1 MVPRGFFRES
11 SDDQVHPTG
20 GGRPLPGRVGPGRR
34 RLRPRL
40 PAHLPPRWGPNDG
53 ASMAEEVA
61 RNEQLNEQYAAL
73 RRQRQAKRLVAA
85 EVIAG
90 RRGLAKA
97 VEEFRGLDREWPEFG
112 PPPQWAA
119 QVGMSADEG
128 AGRTVLY
135 FVRLVLA
142 DRPDEAA
149 AVVGRL
155 EKELQKLLAER
166 KKHPPA
172 SAEGSR

>member
-11 SDDQVHPTG
+11 SDDQVHPPG
-20 GGRPLPGRVGPGRR
+20 GGRPVPGRPGPGSR

-90 RRGLAKA
+90 RRGLAEA
-97 VEEFRGLDREWPEFG
+97 VEEFRGLDRE
-112 PPPQWAA
+112 
-119 QVGMSADEG
+119 
-128 AGRTVLY
+128 
-135 FVRLVLA
+135 
-142 DRPDEAA
+142 
-149 AVVGRL
+149 
-155 EKELQKLLAER
+155 
-166 KKHPPA
+166 
-172 SAEGSR
+172 